1 MEKDTNYK
9 AIFVV
14 GFIFFSAGIAISIAT
29 GPAGIGLLGIG
40 IAFIAIGLAN
50 RHQWPNED

>member
-1 MEKDTNYK
+1 MGQEINYK

-14 GFIFFSAGIAISIAT
+14 GFVFVSAGIAISIAA

-40 IAFIAIGLAN
+40 IAFIAIGLGN
-50 RHQWPNED
+50 RDKWPDDN